1 MINLLTLAD
10 GFGDSCASPPWY
22 PEYTKWPE
30 IIKLMTKGVNL
41 TNMARYGAGNEYII
55 NCLKANL
62 LNKDKILI
70 QWAMPNRLDLVL
82 DNNNSIYWEE
92 AISKD
97 LVYSD
102 NILEINNAKF
112 WISSASTNTD
122 VIEYHKKYIGVKQH
136 QLRSLIYI
144 DYARILLETAGIDY
158 KFFLTVGDTY
168 LTDLPNKNNWVWH
181 DPYMGMH
188 EFRYHS
194 RYADLELGV
203 TQPLPLVQFDFIQQH
218 ILPSMDLPWR
228 SQNEINAVGNM
239 LYRKYQQY
247 AKNKPLQ

>member
-10 GFGDSCASPPWY
+10 GFGDNLTGPPWY
-22 PEYTKWPE
+22 PEYIKWPE
-30 IIKLMTKGVNL
+30 IIKFMTKGVNL

-70 QWAMPNRLDLVL
+70 QWAIPNRLDLVL

-102 NILEINNAKF
+102 NILEINNIKF
-112 WISSASTNTD
+112 WISSGSINPD

-144 DYARILLETAGIDY
+144 DYARILLETADIDY
-158 KFFLTVGDTY
+158 KFFLNESSTY
-168 LTDLPNKNNWVWH
+168 LKDLPNKNNWIWH

-188 EFRYHS
+188 EFRFHS
-194 RYADLELGV
+194 KYSDLDLGV
-203 TQPLPLVQFDFIQQH
+203 TQPLPLIQFDFIQQY

-247 AKNKPLQ
+247 VKNKPLQ